1 MNTDIEIWK
10 PVVGY
15 EEQYEVSINGV
26 VKRLDKISVNESGLT
41 IKKGRTLKTRIN
53 NSGYLEVRL
62 SKNDKVLTTFVH
74 ILLAKAFIPNPFSK
88 PEVNHLNG
96 IKSDNRIENLEWCT
110 RLENMQHASRMGLLK
125 RTYKQVIDNCTG
137 RTYISSYQ
145 AALDLNMEH
154 TTLKNYL
161 NGNRINKTCLEYQ
174 N

>member
-15 EEQYEVSINGV
+15 EEQYEVSSNGV
-26 VKRLDKISVNESGLT
+26 VKRIDKMLVTASGLT

-74 ILLAKAFIPNPFSK
+74 ILLAKAFIANPLNK

-96 IKSDNRIENLEWCT
+96 NKSDNRIENLEWST
-110 RLENMQHASRMGLLK
+110 RMENMQHASRMGLLK

-137 RTYISSYQ
+137 RTYISSYE
-145 AALDLNMEH
+145 AALDLKIEH

-161 NGNRINKTCLEYQ
+161 NGNRKNQTCLEYTF
-174 N
+174 

>member
-1 MNTDIEIWK
+1 MEIWK

-15 EEQYEVSINGV
+15 EEQYEVSSNGV

-41 IKKGRTLKTRIN
+41 IKKGKVLKTRVN
-53 NSGYLEVRL
+53 NHGYVEVRL
-62 SKNDKVLTTFVH
+62 YKNDKVLTTFVH
-74 ILLAKAFIPNPFSK
+74 ILLAKAFIPNPLNK

-110 RLENMQHASRMGLLK
+110 RIENMQHASRMGLLK

-161 NGNRINKTCLEYQ
+161 NGNRKNQTCLEYAK
-174 N
+174 

>member
-1 MNTDIEIWK
+1 MEIWK

-15 EEQYEVSINGV
+15 EEQYEVSLNGV
-26 VKRLDKISVNESGLT
+26 VKRIDKMLVTASGLT
-41 IKKGRTLKTRIN
+41 IKKGKALKTRVN

-74 ILLAKAFIPNPFSK
+74 ILLAKAFIANPLNK

-145 AALDLNMEH
+145 AALDLNINYH
-154 TTLKNYL
+154 TFRNYL
-161 NGNRINKTCLEYQ
+161 NGSLKNKTCLEYAV
-174 N
+174 